1 MIMVVTGF
9 SRCIRITNSFVVELW
24 CLRDGLIM
32 RCNLNITSI
41 VVELDAKA
49 IVDVFHKPDY
59 KNNILY
65 SILDD
70 CRQLISRFCQVQFM
84 HCFRRTNYCVDM
96 LARIIV
102 IKSRPDVDL
111 VYESLGHW
119 FNQ

>member
-59 KNNILY
+59 KNNVLY

-70 CRQLISRFCQVQFM
+70 CRQLISRF
-84 HCFRRTNYCVDM
+84 
-96 LARIIV
+96 ARFNLCTASTGPTTVLIC
-102 IKSRPDVDL
+102 L
-111 VYESLGHW
+111 LGS
-119 FNQ
+119 